1 MPSGFS
7 PVVNHA
13 LRSSGWGVDCCLVGV
28 FALPLLLF
36 LFLKMFN
43 AGVGPPSAAFFFLLR
58 AENQQYSR
66 SRAHGG
72 GYLDEG
78 GGERA
83 WEGPDT
89 R

>member
-1 MPSGFS
+1 LLSRRS
-7 PVVNHA
+7 
-13 LRSSGWGVDCCLVGV
+13 LRTASTTLSLHWV
-28 FALPLLLF
+28 
-36 LFLKMFN
+36 KMFN

-72 GYLDEG
+72 GYLDER
-78 GGERA
+78 GGESA